1 MKARFTEDNCVI
13 AQERH
18 RQIVSRLGHEG
29 SARVSDLA
37 RLFHVTE
44 ETIRRDLKV
53 LADQGRLIRTHG
65 GALASELTPAGGLP
79 NHIDLPFAQRDAAQ
93 MREKQA
99 IAAEA
104 CRLIQPG
111 EVVALDASS
120 TICELA
126 RQLPD
131 IPLTVVTNSLAVCSI
146 LSRHTQVKTICT
158 GGVLDADAMAFVG
171 LQAEKTLDSFNIAR
185 FFFSCRGIDL
195 HRGVSEANDQHAA
208 LKIHTLELA
217 TQSILL
223 ADSSKFGIA
232 SSVFYTPADS
242 VDLLIT
248 DEHTRDDETDYIQ
261 SLKDRGVQVRSVKL
275 K

>member
-1 MKARFTEDNCVI
+1 MI

-18 RQIVSRLGHEG
+18 RQIVSQIGHSG

-37 RLFHVTE
+37 RIFDVTD

-53 LADQGRLIRTHG
+53 LSEQGRLVRTHG
-65 GALASELTPAGGLP
+65 GALASDLSTTPGSPGYP
-79 NHIDLPFAQRDAAQ
+79 GNHIDLPFAQRDSAQ
-93 MREKQA
+93 MKQKQA

-104 CRLIQPG
+104 CQLIQPG
-111 EVVALDASS
+111 EVIALDGSS
-120 TICELA
+120 TVCELA

-146 LSRHTQVKTICT
+146 LSRQTPINTICT

-171 LQAEKTLDSFNIAR
+171 LQAEKALDSFNIAK
-185 FFFSCRGIDL
+185 FFYSCRGIDL
-195 HRGVSEANDQHAA
+195 DRGVSESNDRQAA
-208 LKIHTLELA
+208 LKLRTIELA

-223 ADSSKFGIA
+223 ADTSKFGIA
-232 SSVFYTPADS
+232 SSVFYMPADS

-248 DEHTRDDETDYIQ
+248 DDGRPDEIGEMIK
-261 SLKDRGVQVRSVKL
+261 SLQARGVRIEQAEVAR
-275 K
+275 